1 MLPIDVSPT
10 VTVDDL
16 GPAREFYTTHLQGR
30 LIFDCGW
37 YIGLKFGERGPT
49 MHFMQRR
56 SPDQPAYQG
65 GLTCNLKLENA
76 AKVEEAH
83 QRVTEAGLPLV
94 MPLEDHPWGDRGF
107 CTLDPYGVA
116 LYVYVEIEPS
126 EEFKQYFV

>member
-1 MLPIDVSPT
+1 MLPKTISPT

-16 GPAREFYTTHLQGR
+16 GPAREFYTTLLEGR
-30 LIFDCGW
+30 LVFDCGW
-37 YIGLKFGERGPT
+37 YIGLEFGDCGPT

-56 SPDQPAYQG
+56 SPDQPVYQS
-65 GLTCNLKLENA
+65 GLTCNLRLENA

-83 QRVTEAGLPLV
+83 QRVTEADLPLL

-116 LYVYVEIEPS
+116 LYVYVDIEPS
-126 EEFKQYFV
+126 EEFRQYYL